1 MMRRRDLRARDPLAI
16 VLLVNST
23 TLRRTL
29 YRICSLTIYLSS
41 ILEGPRL
48 PRSIETLRIQRGST
62 CCLKRTITILS
73 H

>member
-1 MMRRRDLRARDPLAI
+1 MMRRKEIRARDLLAI
-16 VLLVNST
+16 VLLANLN

-41 ILEGPRL
+41 ILEGPRP
-48 PRSIETLRIQRGST
+48 PRSIETLRIQRGSI
-62 CCLKRTITILS
+62 CYLKRTMTTSS